1 MWTIHKFIVLDC
13 ANFEYIG
20 ITEDEATDKSST
32 EQESIC
38 LRFVDESYNEPR
50 VREEIVGLVK
60 ADSMKTEVSDIVCSR
75 FAVFP
80 KASSSKMFSFRQIT
94 NNKISHEVS
103 DNCFRV
109 HCFATDVSRICR
121 QPMKD

>member
-13 ANFEYIG
+13 ANVEYIG

-60 ADSMKTEVSDIVCSR
+60 ADSMKTEVSDIVWRLKYLISFVHVLQYFLKQVPQKCSPS
-75 FAVFP
+75 V
-80 KASSSKMFSFRQIT
+80 K
-94 NNKISHEVS
+94 
-103 DNCFRV
+103 
-109 HCFATDVSRICR
+109 
-121 QPMKD
+121 